1 MSLLRDEDLITKITA
16 VAPNVPYV
24 EGIELP
30 TDPYSKDSSVQG
42 ASVDL
47 HIGDIY
53 VPGAKEGDAG
63 GAQNPKSDHVLKT
76 GETAVV
82 TTKETLH
89 LPNNVAGFGFP
100 PSRVSFR
107 GLLMTNPGHVDP
119 GYEGVMRFTVINM
132 AREAYSLRSG
142 DRIVT
147 LLLFELEKAV
157 RSDWRKRNPGGEA
170 KGPSPISQATINRLS
185 KDFVDVERRAK
196 KIAKAKGVQWT
207 LIVTAVVT
215 LLGALFQSLAGG
227 HLFYGADIE
236 ELKRRQ
242 EIVEYDLKNRVDVE
256 RKLQDFENRLKDLE
270 HAKSSAITEQKKTP
284 GLGKTATN
292 GKRP

>member
-1 MSLLRDEDLITKITA
+1 MSLLRDHDLIANIIGKPGSRYI
-16 VAPNVPYV
+16 

-30 TDPYSKDSSVQG
+30 ADPYSKDSPVQG

-47 HIGDIY
+47 HIGRIY
-53 VPGAKEGDAG
+53 LPGRKENDDG
-63 GAQNPKSDHVLKT
+63 GALNPRSDHVLKT

-82 TTKETLH
+82 TTRETLH
-89 LPNNVAGFGFP
+89 LPDTVAAFGFP

-132 AREAYSLRSG
+132 AREVYSLRSG

-147 LLLFELEKAV
+147 LLLFKLETAV
-157 RSDWRKRNPGGEA
+157 DADWKKRNPGGEE
-170 KGPSPISQATINRLS
+170 KGPSPISQANINRLS
-185 KDFVDVERRAK
+185 KDFVEMENRAK
-196 KIAKAKGVQWT
+196 KIARRQGVKWSVGIS
-207 LIVTAVVT
+207 LGVTVFVAILQ
-215 LLGALFQSLAGG
+215 LLSSG
-227 HLFYGADIE
+227 HLFSRADVE

-242 EIVEYDLKNRVDVE
+242 ELVEYDVKNRVNVE
-256 RKLQDFENRLKDLE
+256 QKLQDFDNRLKELE
-270 HAKSSAITEQKKTP
+270 RAKSAQQKKLQ
-284 GLGKTATN
+284 GLGTITKDML

>member
-1 MSLLRDEDLITKITA
+1 MSLLRDEEIIAALTA
-16 VAPNVPYV
+16 QPPAVPYV
-24 EGIELP
+24 EGVVLP
-30 TDPYSKDSSVQG
+30 VDPYSKDSPVQ
-42 ASVDL
+42 ASSIDL
-47 HIGDIY
+47 RIGNIY
-53 VPGAKEGDAG
+53 LPGEKETDLG
-63 GAQNPKSDHVLKT
+63 GAQNPKQDYSLKT
-76 GETAVV
+76 GETAVI
-82 TTKETLH
+82 TTLETLH
-89 LPNNVAGFGFP
+89 LPGDIAAFGFP
-100 PSRVSFR
+100 PSRVSFK

-170 KGPSPISQATINRLS
+170 KGPSPISQATSNRLS

-215 LLGALFQSLAGG
+215 LLGALF
-227 HLFYGADIE
+227 
-236 ELKRRQ
+236 
-242 EIVEYDLKNRVDVE
+242 
-256 RKLQDFENRLKDLE
+256 
-270 HAKSSAITEQKKTP
+270 
-284 GLGKTATN
+284 
-292 GKRP
+292 